1 MKIITNNNISKD
13 KTSPYFAEKFSYY
26 SLQEIEDFAKVYDYQ
41 THKFNG
47 HSGYSRAYPSS
58 ITVYSN
64 IVWNERGA
72 KLYFKF
78 EEKQACSDNYY
89 LVDIQSDYTYVSRP
103 FFKNMALTLEEL
115 FEAYKQK
122 YATEA
127 AKYELKRKETETARK
142 INDINTDEIELDFM
156 TLAEKYGYEFS
167 SEHPSNPASI
177 YNSYT
182 FAKKGARYYIKFDS
196 FTVKSKNVQC
206 WQINAYW
213 PFVKDEYCNYVGTY
227 DEIKQVAEGYMKMF
241 EKQVMTNCY
250 DNYIIKK

>member
-1 MKIITNNNISKD
+1 MKIVTNNNISKD

-26 SLQEIEDFAKVYDYQ
+26 TRQEIEDFAKLYNFQ
-41 THKFNG
+41 TYN
-47 HSGYSRAYPSS
+47 YNRNVSS

-72 KLYFKF
+72 KLDFRF
-78 EEKQACSDNYY
+78 EEIHPGSDNFY
-89 LVDIQSDYTYVSRP
+89 LADIQSDYTYVSRP

-127 AKYELKRKETETARK
+127 SKYELKRKETETARK

-156 TLAEKYGYEFS
+156 TLAEKYGYEFT
-167 SEHPSNPASI
+167 SEHPCNQASI
-177 YNSYT
+177 YNTYK
-182 FAKKGARYYIKFDS
+182 FDKKGADYYITFDS

-206 WQINAYW
+206 WKIYAYW
-213 PFVKDEYCNYVGTY
+213 PFVKDDFCTYVGTY

-241 EKQVMTNCY
+241 EKPVMTNCY
-250 DNYIIKK
+250 DNYIMKK

>member
-1 MKIITNNNISKD
+1 MKIVTNQHISTQ
-13 KTSPYFAEKFSYY
+13 KTSPFFAEKFSYY
-26 SLQEIEDFAKVYDYQ
+26 TLQEIEDFAKLYDYR
-41 THKFNG
+41 THKYNWQVK
-47 HSGYSRAYPSS
+47 S

-78 EEKQACSDNYY
+78 EEKHPGSDNYY

-122 YATEA
+122 YAKESA
-127 AKYELKRKETETARK
+127 AYELKRKETETARK

-177 YNSYT
+177 YNTYRFS
-182 FAKKGARYYIKFDS
+182 KKGTMYNISFNS

-206 WQINAYW
+206 WQVNAYW
-213 PFVKDEYCNYVGTY
+213 PFVKDEYCNYIGTY

-241 EKQVMTNCY
+241 EKPVMTNCY

>member
-1 MKIITNNNISKD
+1 MKIVTNNNISKD

-26 SLQEIEDFAKVYDYQ
+26 TRQEIEDFAKLYNFQ
-41 THKFNG
+41 TYNYNRKV
-47 HSGYSRAYPSS
+47 SS

-72 KLYFKF
+72 KLDFRF
-78 EEKQACSDNYY
+78 EEIHPGSDNFRCM
-89 LVDIQSDYTYVSRP
+89 DIQSDYTYVSRP

-127 AKYELKRKETETARK
+127 SKYELKRKETETARK

-156 TLAEKYGYEFS
+156 TLAEKYGYEFT
-167 SEHPSNPASI
+167 SEHPCNQASI
-177 YNSYT
+177 YNTYK
-182 FAKKGARYYIKFDS
+182 FDKKGADYYITFDS

-206 WQINAYW
+206 WKIYAYW
-213 PFVKDEYCNYVGTY
+213 PFVKDDFCTYVGTY

-241 EKQVMTNCY
+241 EKPVMTNCY
-250 DNYIIKK
+250 DNYIMKK

>member
-1 MKIITNNNISKD
+1 MKIVTNNNISKD

-26 SLQEIEDFAKVYDYQ
+26 TRQEIEDFAKLYNFRTYNYNW
-41 THKFNG
+41 KIN
-47 HSGYSRAYPSS
+47 S

-72 KLYFKF
+72 KLDFKF
-78 EEKQACSDNYY
+78 EEIHPGSDNFR
-89 LVDIQSDYTYVSRP
+89 LMDIQSDYTYVSRP

-115 FEAYKQK
+115 FEAYKHK
-122 YATEA
+122 YATES
-127 AKYELKRKETETARK
+127 AKYELKMKETETARK

-177 YNSYT
+177 YNTYKFS
-182 FAKKGARYYIKFDS
+182 KPSSSYYISFDS

-206 WQINAYW
+206 WEINAYW
-213 PFVKDEYCNYVGTY
+213 PFVKDEYCTYVGTY
-227 DEIKQVAEGYMKMF
+227 DAIKQVAEGYMKMF
-241 EKQVMTNCY
+241 EKPVMTNCY

>member
-1 MKIITNNNISKD
+1 MKIVTNNNISKD

-26 SLQEIEDFAKVYDYQ
+26 TRQEIEDFAKLYNFRTYNYNW
-41 THKFNG
+41 KIN
-47 HSGYSRAYPSS
+47 S

-78 EEKQACSDNYY
+78 EEKQPGSDNYF

-127 AKYELKRKETETARK
+127 SKYELKRKETETARK

-177 YNSYT
+177 YNTYKFRKPISS
-182 FAKKGARYYIKFDS
+182 YYISFDS

-206 WQINAYW
+206 WKIYAYW
-213 PFVKDEYCNYVGTY
+213 PFVKDDFCTYVGTY

-241 EKQVMTNCY
+241 EKPVMTNCY

>member
-1 MKIITNNNISKD
+1 MKIVTNNNISKD

-26 SLQEIEDFAKVYDYQ
+26 TRQEIEDFAKLYNFRTYNYNW
-41 THKFNG
+41 KIN
-47 HSGYSRAYPSS
+47 S

-72 KLYFKF
+72 KLDFRF
-78 EEKQACSDNYY
+78 EEIHPGSDNYY
-89 LVDIQSDYTYVSRP
+89 LADIQSDYTYVSRP
-103 FFKNMALTLEEL
+103 FFKNMALTLEGL

-122 YATEA
+122 YATES
-127 AKYELKRKETETARK
+127 AKYELKMKETETARK

-177 YNSYT
+177 YNTYK
-182 FAKKGARYYIKFDS
+182 FVNKGNSLYNITFDS

-206 WQINAYW
+206 WEINAYW

-241 EKQVMTNCY
+241 EKPVMTNCY

>member
-1 MKIITNNNISKD
+1 MKIVTNNHVSKD
-13 KTSPYFAEKFSYY
+13 KTSPYFAEKFCYY
-26 SLQEIEDFAKVYDYQ
+26 THQEIEDFAKLYNFRTYNYNW
-41 THKFNG
+41 KI
-47 HSGYSRAYPSS
+47 SS

-72 KLYFKF
+72 TLYFKF
-78 EEKQACSDNYY
+78 EEKQPGSDNYY
-89 LVDIQSDYTYVSRP
+89 LADIQSDYTYVSRP

-177 YNSYT
+177 YNTYKFS
-182 FAKKGARYYIKFDS
+182 KPSSSYYISFDS

-206 WQINAYW
+206 WEINAYW

-241 EKQVMTNCY
+241 EKPVMTNCY

>member
-1 MKIITNNNISKD
+1 MKIVTNNNISKD

-26 SLQEIEDFAKVYDYQ
+26 TRQEIEDFAKLYNFRTYNYNWKV
-41 THKFNG
+41 
-47 HSGYSRAYPSS
+47 SS

-72 KLYFKF
+72 KLDFRF
-78 EEKQACSDNYY
+78 EEIHPGSDNFRCM
-89 LVDIQSDYTYVSRP
+89 DIQSDYTYVSRP

-127 AKYELKRKETETARK
+127 SKYELKRKETETARK

-156 TLAEKYGYEFS
+156 TLAEKYGYEFT
-167 SEHPSNPASI
+167 SEHPCNQASI
-177 YNSYT
+177 YNTYK
-182 FAKKGARYYIKFDS
+182 FDKKGADYYITFDS

-206 WQINAYW
+206 WKIYAYW
-213 PFVKDEYCNYVGTY
+213 PFVKDDFCTYIGTY

-241 EKQVMTNCY
+241 EKPVMTKCY
-250 DNYIIKK
+250 DNYIMKK

>member
-1 MKIITNNNISKD
+1 MKIVTNNNISKD

-26 SLQEIEDFAKVYDYQ
+26 TRQEIEDFAKLYNYR
-41 THKFNG
+41 TYNYNWKN
-47 HSGYSRAYPSS
+47 SS

-72 KLYFKF
+72 ELYFKF
-78 EEKQACSDNYY
+78 EEKHPGSDNFY
-89 LVDIQSDYTYVSRP
+89 LADIQSDYTYVSRP

-122 YATEA
+122 YAEPA

-156 TLAEKYGYEFS
+156 TLAEKYGYEFT
-167 SEHPSNPASI
+167 SEHPCNPAAI
-177 YNSYT
+177 YNTYK
-182 FAKKGARYYIKFDS
+182 FVNKGNSLYKITFDS

-206 WQINAYW
+206 WEINAYW
-213 PFVKDEYCNYVGTY
+213 PFTKDEYCTYVGTY
-227 DEIKQVAEGYMKMF
+227 DAIKQVAEGYMKMF
-241 EKQVMTNCY
+241 EKPVMTNCY
-250 DNYIIKK
+250 DYYIIKK

>member
-1 MKIITNNNISKD
+1 MKIVTNNNISKD

-26 SLQEIEDFAKVYDYQ
+26 TRQEIEDFAKLYNFRTYNYNW
-41 THKFNG
+41 KIN
-47 HSGYSRAYPSS
+47 S

-78 EEKQACSDNYY
+78 EEKHPGSDNFRCM
-89 LVDIQSDYTYVSRP
+89 DIQSDYTYVSRP

-127 AKYELKRKETETARK
+127 SKYELKRKETETARK

-167 SEHPSNPASI
+167 SEHPCNPASI
-177 YNSYT
+177 YNTYK
-182 FAKKGARYYIKFDS
+182 FAKKGTSYCITFDS

-213 PFVKDEYCNYVGTY
+213 PFVKDEYCYYVGTY

-241 EKQVMTNCY
+241 EKPVMTNCY

>member
-1 MKIITNNNISKD
+1 MKIVTNQHISTQ
-13 KTSPYFAEKFSYY
+13 KTSPFFAEKFSYY
-26 SLQEIEDFAKVYDYQ
+26 TLQEIEDFAKLYDYR
-41 THKFNG
+41 THKYNWQVK
-47 HSGYSRAYPSS
+47 S

-78 EEKQACSDNYY
+78 EEKHPGSDNYY

-122 YATEA
+122 YAKESA
-127 AKYELKRKETETARK
+127 AYELKRKETETARK

-177 YNSYT
+177 YNTYRFS
-182 FAKKGARYYIKFDS
+182 KKGTMYNISFNS

-206 WQINAYW
+206 WQVNAYW

>member
-1 MKIITNNNISKD
+1 MKIVTNNNISNV

-26 SLQEIEDFAKVYDYQ
+26 TKQEIEDFAKLYDYR
-41 THKFNG
+41 TYNYNWKIN
-47 HSGYSRAYPSS
+47 S

-64 IVWNERGA
+64 IVWNERGS

-78 EEKQACSDNYY
+78 EERHPGSDNFY
-89 LVDIQSDYTYVSRP
+89 LVDIQSEYTYVSRP

-122 YATEA
+122 YAKENA
-127 AKYELKRKETETARK
+127 AYELKRKETETARK

-156 TLAEKYGYEFS
+156 TLAEKYGYEFT
-167 SEHPSNPASI
+167 SEHPCNPAAI
-177 YNSYT
+177 YNTYKFRKPNTSYC
-182 FAKKGARYYIKFDS
+182 INFDS

-206 WQINAYW
+206 WEINAYW
-213 PFVKDEYCNYVGTY
+213 PFTKEEYCTYIGTY

-241 EKQVMTNCY
+241 EKPVMTNCY
-250 DNYIIKK
+250 DNFIVKK

>member
-1 MKIITNNNISKD
+1 MKIVTNNNISKD

-26 SLQEIEDFAKVYDYQ
+26 THQEIEDFAKLYDYQ
-41 THKFNG
+41 
-47 HSGYSRAYPSS
+47 SYSSNWHPKC

-64 IVWNERGA
+64 IVWNERGS

-78 EEKQACSDNYY
+78 EEKHPGSDNYY
-89 LVDIQSDYTYVSRP
+89 LTDIQSEYTYVSRP

-122 YATEA
+122 YAIEA

-167 SEHPSNPASI
+167 SEHPSNPAAI
-177 YNSYT
+177 YNSYK
-182 FAKKGARYYIKFDS
+182 FAKQGTKYCIKFDS

-213 PFVKDEYCNYVGTY
+213 PFSKDEYCNYVGTY

>member
-1 MKIITNNNISKD
+1 MKIVTNNCVSKD

-26 SLQEIEDFAKVYDYQ
+26 SRQEIEDFAKLYNYR
-41 THKFNG
+41 TYNYNWKI
-47 HSGYSRAYPSS
+47 SS

-72 KLYFKF
+72 TLYFKF
-78 EEKQACSDNYY
+78 EEVHPGSDNFR
-89 LVDIQSDYTYVSRP
+89 LMDIQSDYTYVSRP

-122 YATEA
+122 YAAES

-156 TLAEKYGYEFS
+156 TLSEKYGYEFS
-167 SEHPSNPASI
+167 SEHPSNQAAI
-177 YNSYT
+177 YNTYKFS
-182 FAKKGARYYIKFDS
+182 KPKSNYYITFES
-196 FTVKSKNVQC
+196 YTVKSKNVQC
-206 WQINAYW
+206 WEINAYW

-241 EKQVMTNCY
+241 EKPVMTNCY

>member
-1 MKIITNNNISKD
+1 MKIVTNNNISKD

-26 SLQEIEDFAKVYDYQ
+26 TRQEIEDFAKLYNFTYNYNW
-41 THKFNG
+41 KIK
-47 HSGYSRAYPSS
+47 S

-72 KLYFKF
+72 KLYFMF
-78 EEKQACSDNYY
+78 EEIHPGSDNFRCM
-89 LVDIQSDYTYVSRP
+89 DIQSDYTYVSRP

-127 AKYELKRKETETARK
+127 SKYELKRKEIETARK

-156 TLAEKYGYEFS
+156 TLAEKYDYEFT
-167 SEHPSNPASI
+167 SEHPCNPAAI
-177 YNSYT
+177 YNTYK
-182 FAKKGARYYIKFDS
+182 FVKKGNSLYNITFDS

-206 WQINAYW
+206 WEINAYW
-213 PFVKDEYCNYVGTY
+213 SFTKDEYCNYVGTY

-241 EKQVMTNCY
+241 EKPVMTNCY

>member
-1 MKIITNNNISKD
+1 MKIVTNNNISKD

-26 SLQEIEDFAKVYDYQ
+26 THQEIEDFAKLYNFRTYNYNW
-41 THKFNG
+41 KI
-47 HSGYSRAYPSS
+47 SS

-72 KLYFKF
+72 TLYFKF
-78 EEKQACSDNYY
+78 EEVHPGSDNFR
-89 LVDIQSDYTYVSRP
+89 LMDIQSDYTYVSRP

-122 YATEA
+122 YAAES

-167 SEHPSNPASI
+167 SEHPSNQASI
-177 YNSYT
+177 YNTYKFS
-182 FAKKGARYYIKFDS
+182 KPSSSYYISFDS

-206 WQINAYW
+206 WEINAHW
-213 PFVKDEYCNYVGTY
+213 PFAKDEYCYYVGTY

-241 EKQVMTNCY
+241 EKPVMTNCY

>member
-1 MKIITNNNISKD
+1 MKIVTNNHISTQ
-13 KTSPYFAEKFSYY
+13 KTSPFFAEKFSYY
-26 SLQEIEDFAKVYDYQ
+26 TLQEIEDFAKLYDYR
-41 THKFNG
+41 THKYNWQVK
-47 HSGYSRAYPSS
+47 S

-78 EEKQACSDNYY
+78 EEKHPGSDNYY

-122 YATEA
+122 YAKESA
-127 AKYELKRKETETARK
+127 AYELKRKETETARK

-177 YNSYT
+177 YNTYRFSKIGTMYNIS
-182 FAKKGARYYIKFDS
+182 FNS

-206 WQINAYW
+206 WRIYAYW
-213 PFVKDEYCNYVGTY
+213 PFVKDDFCNYIGTY

-241 EKQVMTNCY
+241 EKPVMTNCY

>member
-1 MKIITNNNISKD
+1 MKIVTNNHVSTQN
-13 KTSPYFAEKFSYY
+13 TSPYFAEKFSYY
-26 SLQEIEDFAKVYDYQ
+26 THQEIEDFAKLYDYR
-41 THKFNG
+41 THNFNWQVKF
-47 HSGYSRAYPSS
+47 

-78 EEKQACSDNYY
+78 EEKHPGSDNYY
-89 LVDIQSDYTYVSRP
+89 LADIQSDYTYVSRP

-127 AKYELKRKETETARK
+127 SKYELKRKETETARK

-167 SEHPSNPASI
+167 SEHPCNQASI
-177 YNSYT
+177 YNTYKFVKSNSLYGIT
-182 FAKKGARYYIKFDS
+182 FHS

-206 WQINAYW
+206 WKICAYW
-213 PFVKDEYCNYVGTY
+213 PFVKEDFCTYVGTY

-241 EKQVMTNCY
+241 EKPVMTKCY

>member
-1 MKIITNNNISKD
+1 MKIVTNNHISKD

-26 SLQEIEDFAKVYDYQ
+26 TKQEIEDFAKLYDYQ
-41 THKFNG
+41 TDNYNW
-47 HSGYSRAYPSS
+47 SVNS

-78 EEKQACSDNYY
+78 EEHTPGSDNYY
-89 LVDIQSDYTYVSRP
+89 LTDIQSDYTYVSRP
-103 FFKNMALTLEEL
+103 FLKNMALTLEEL

-122 YATEA
+122 YAAPA

-142 INDINTDEIELDFM
+142 IHDINTDEIELDFM
-156 TLAEKYGYEFS
+156 TLAEKYGYEFK

-177 YNSYT
+177 YNTYEFSKPQT
-182 FAKKGARYYIKFDS
+182 DYYISFDS

-206 WQINAYW
+206 WQVNANW
-213 PFVKDEYCNYVGTY
+213 PFVKDEYCYYVGSY

-241 EKQVMTNCY
+241 EKPVMTNCY
-250 DNYIIKK
+250 DNFVVKSK

>member
-1 MKIITNNNISKD
+1 MKIVTNNNISKD

-26 SLQEIEDFAKVYDYQ
+26 THQEIEDFAKLYNYQ
-41 THKFNG
+41 
-47 HSGYSRAYPSS
+47 SYSSNWPPKS

-78 EEKQACSDNYY
+78 EEKHPGSDNYY

-182 FAKKGARYYIKFDS
+182 FSKIGARYYIKFDS

-206 WQINAYW
+206 WQVNAYW
-213 PFVKDEYCNYVGTY
+213 PFVKDEYCNYIGTY

>member
-1 MKIITNNNISKD
+1 MKIVTNNNISNY

-26 SLQEIEDFAKVYDYQ
+26 TRQEIEDFAKLYNFRTYNYNW
-41 THKFNG
+41 KF
-47 HSGYSRAYPSS
+47 SS

-72 KLYFKF
+72 KLDFRFDKIHLG
-78 EEKQACSDNYY
+78 SDNFRCM
-89 LVDIQSDYTYVSRP
+89 DIQSDYTYVSRP

-127 AKYELKRKETETARK
+127 SKYELKRKETETARK

-156 TLAEKYGYEFS
+156 TLAEKYGYEFT
-167 SEHPSNPASI
+167 SEHPCNQASI
-177 YNSYT
+177 YNTYK
-182 FAKKGARYYIKFDS
+182 FDKKGADYYITFDS

-206 WQINAYW
+206 WKIYAYW
-213 PFVKDEYCNYVGTY
+213 PFVKDDFCTYVGTY

-241 EKQVMTNCY
+241 EKPVMTNCY
-250 DNYIIKK
+250 DNYIMKK

>member
-1 MKIITNNNISKD
+1 MKIVTNNNISKD

-26 SLQEIEDFAKVYDYQ
+26 TRQEIEDFAKLYNFRTY
-41 THKFNG
+41 N
-47 HSGYSRAYPSS
+47 YNWEISS

-78 EEKQACSDNYY
+78 EEKQPGSDNFY
-89 LVDIQSDYTYVSRP
+89 LADIQSDYTYVSRP

-127 AKYELKRKETETARK
+127 SKYELKRKETETARK
-142 INDINTDEIELDFM
+142 ITDINTDEIELDFM

-167 SEHPSNPASI
+167 SEHPCSQASI
-177 YNSYT
+177 YNTYK
-182 FAKKGARYYIKFDS
+182 FDKKGEDYYITFDS

-206 WQINAYW
+206 WKIYAYW
-213 PFVKDEYCNYVGTY
+213 PFVKDDFCTYVGTY

-241 EKQVMTNCY
+241 EKPVMTNCY
-250 DNYIIKK
+250 DNYIMKK

>member
-1 MKIITNNNISKD
+1 MKIVTNTHISTD

-26 SLQEIEDFAKVYDYQ
+26 TRQEIEDFAKLYNFRTYNYNW
-41 THKFNG
+41 KIN
-47 HSGYSRAYPSS
+47 S

-72 KLYFKF
+72 KLDFRF
-78 EEKQACSDNYY
+78 EEIHPGSDNFRCM
-89 LVDIQSDYTYVSRP
+89 DIQSDYTYVSRP

-122 YATEA
+122 YAKESS
-127 AKYELKRKETETARK
+127 KYELKRKETETARK

-156 TLAEKYGYEFS
+156 TLAEKHGYEFT
-167 SEHPSNPASI
+167 SEHPCNQASI
-177 YNSYT
+177 YNTYK
-182 FAKKGARYYIKFDS
+182 FVNKGNSLYNITFDS

-206 WQINAYW
+206 WKIYAYW
-213 PFVKDEYCNYVGTY
+213 PFVKDDFCTYVGTY

-241 EKQVMTNCY
+241 EKPVMTNCY

>member
-1 MKIITNNNISKD
+1 MKIVTNNNISKD

-26 SLQEIEDFAKVYDYQ
+26 TLQEIEDFAKLYDYR
-41 THKFNG
+41 TYNYNWKIK
-47 HSGYSRAYPSS
+47 S

-78 EEKQACSDNYY
+78 EEKHPGSDNYY
-89 LVDIQSDYTYVSRP
+89 LADIQSDYTYVSRP
-103 FFKNMALTLEEL
+103 FFKNMALTLDEL

-127 AKYELKRKETETARK
+127 SKYELKRKETETARK
-142 INDINTDEIELDFM
+142 INDINTDEIELDFI

-167 SEHPSNPASI
+167 SEHPYNQASI
-177 YNSYT
+177 YNTYKFEKIGTSYCIT
-182 FAKKGARYYIKFDS
+182 FGS

-206 WQINAYW
+206 WKIYAYW
-213 PFVKDEYCNYVGTY
+213 PFVKEDFCTYVGTY

-241 EKQVMTNCY
+241 EKPVMTNCY
-250 DNYIIKK
+250 DNYIMKK

>member
-1 MKIITNNNISKD
+1 MKIVTNNNISKD

-26 SLQEIEDFAKVYDYQ
+26 THQEIEDFAKLYNYQ
-41 THKFNG
+41 THNYNWRIK
-47 HSGYSRAYPSS
+47 S

-64 IVWNERGA
+64 IIWNERGA

-78 EEKQACSDNYY
+78 EEKHPDTDNFY

-177 YNSYT
+177 YNTYSFHKIGTMYSIT
-182 FAKKGARYYIKFDS
+182 FRS

-206 WQINAYW
+206 WQVNAYW

>member
-1 MKIITNNNISKD
+1 MKIVTNNNISKD

-26 SLQEIEDFAKVYDYQ
+26 TRQEIEDFAKLYDYR
-41 THKFNG
+41 TYNYNWKI
-47 HSGYSRAYPSS
+47 SS

-78 EEKQACSDNYY
+78 EEVHPGSDNFR
-89 LVDIQSDYTYVSRP
+89 LMDIQSDYTYVSRP
-103 FFKNMALTLEEL
+103 FFKDMALTLDEL

-127 AKYELKRKETETARK
+127 SKYELKRKETETARK

-156 TLAEKYGYEFS
+156 TLAEKYNYEFS
-167 SEHPSNPASI
+167 SQHPCNQASI
-177 YNSYT
+177 YNTYKFVNKSNSLYSIT
-182 FAKKGARYYIKFDS
+182 FDS

-206 WQINAYW
+206 WKICAYW
-213 PFVKDEYCNYVGTY
+213 PFTKEEFCTYVGTY

-241 EKQVMTNCY
+241 EKPVMTNCY

>member
-1 MKIITNNNISKD
+1 MKIVTNNNISKD

-26 SLQEIEDFAKVYDYQ
+26 TRQEIEDFAKLYNFRTYNYNWKV
-41 THKFNG
+41 
-47 HSGYSRAYPSS
+47 SS

-72 KLYFKF
+72 KLKFRF
-78 EEKQACSDNYY
+78 EEIHPGSDNFRCM
-89 LVDIQSDYTYVSRP
+89 DIQSDYTYVSRP

-127 AKYELKRKETETARK
+127 SKYELKRKETETARK

-156 TLAEKYGYEFS
+156 TLAEKYGYEFT
-167 SEHPSNPASI
+167 SEHPCNQASI
-177 YNSYT
+177 YNTYK
-182 FAKKGARYYIKFDS
+182 FDKKGADYYITFDS

-206 WQINAYW
+206 WKIYAYW
-213 PFVKDEYCNYVGTY
+213 PFVKDDFCTYVGTY

-241 EKQVMTNCY
+241 EKPVMTKCY
-250 DNYIIKK
+250 DNYIMKK

>member
-1 MKIITNNNISKD
+1 MKIVTNNNISKD

-26 SLQEIEDFAKVYDYQ
+26 TRQEIEDFAKLYNFQ
-41 THKFNG
+41 TYNYNRKV
-47 HSGYSRAYPSS
+47 SS

-78 EEKQACSDNYY
+78 EEKQPGSDNFY
-89 LVDIQSDYTYVSRP
+89 LADIQSDYTYVSRP

-127 AKYELKRKETETARK
+127 SKYELKRKETETARK

-156 TLAEKYGYEFS
+156 TLAEKYGYEFT
-167 SEHPSNPASI
+167 SEHPCNQASI
-177 YNSYT
+177 YNTYK
-182 FAKKGARYYIKFDS
+182 FDKKGADYYITFDS

-206 WQINAYW
+206 WKIYAYW
-213 PFVKDEYCNYVGTY
+213 PFVKDDFCTYVGTY

-241 EKQVMTNCY
+241 EKPVMTNCY
-250 DNYIIKK
+250 DNYIMKK

>member
-1 MKIITNNNISKD
+1 MKIVTNQHVSTQ
-13 KTSPYFAEKFSYY
+13 KTSPYFAEKFSCY
-26 SLQEIEDFAKVYDYQ
+26 SKKEIEDFAKLYDYRMD
-41 THKFNG
+41 T
-47 HSGYSRAYPSS
+47 YSWQVKT

-78 EEKQACSDNYY
+78 EERMPGSGNYY

-122 YATEA
+122 YAEPA

-156 TLAEKYGYEFS
+156 TLAEKYGYEFY
-167 SEHPSNPASI
+167 SEHPTNPASI
-177 YNSYT
+177 YNT
-182 FAKKGARYYIKFDS
+182 YIFRKPAEQYNISFNS

-206 WQINAYW
+206 WQVNAYW
-213 PFVKDEYCNYVGTY
+213 PFVKEEYCEYVGTY

-241 EKQVMTNCY
+241 EKPVMTNCY